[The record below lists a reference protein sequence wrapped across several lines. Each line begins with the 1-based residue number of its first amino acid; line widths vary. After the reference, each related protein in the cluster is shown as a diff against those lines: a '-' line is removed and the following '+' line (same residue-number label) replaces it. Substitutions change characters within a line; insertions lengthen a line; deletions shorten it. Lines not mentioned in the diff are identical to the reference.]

1 MLPDFSKID
10 FDQDV
15 IFTANGTTSGV
26 RVPADVKIP
35 YAAARPNQE
44 SSAATLSRHALP
56 HSRLRPT
63 PDARH
68 ASHTLGRD
76 VINKRVRPP
85 QPD

>member
-35 YAAARPNQE
+35 YAAARPNPRILCRHPVPPRPAPLPPP
-44 SSAATLSRHALP
+44 AA
-56 HSRLRPT
+56 
-63 PDARH
+63 ARRT
-68 ASHTLGRD
+68 SHTLGRD
-76 VINKRVRPP
+76 VINKRV
-85 QPD
+85 